1 MASKLTGVARSKFKC
16 KYTVWQGCNLS
27 LSWNLTCSL
36 HNLQQQVA
44 SCRLGS
50 SSKPPPFLS
59 FRASVPRL
67 VDFLFLDWLFFSRRH
82 LRLSSSL
89 KAYVLSSENTLSR
102 IASCAKRSCLALAS
116 SPSVCFSI
124 SNLFDNDPSAG
135 SPTETL
141 LRLLLPL
148 NAQVWES
155 SRYLTFSLDR
165 RLLLNGAEN
174 IPKSLFLQP
183 W

>member
-82 LRLSSSL
+82 RVSNVLRLSSSL

-116 SPSVCFSI
+116 SIFWEDSVCVSSGIIASCAKRSCLALASSPSV
-124 SNLFDNDPSAG
+124 
-135 SPTETL
+135 
-141 LRLLLPL
+141 
-148 NAQVWES
+148 